1 MKTSHKIALLAL
13 AWAVMMVS
21 GCKSPEEK
29 LIAHYENMTE
39 ILKEADDPVEGLE
52 DYNDYLLDN
61 QGEISALN
69 HELTVELE
77 GIEDKGDRKDRW
89 EEHSKDLKKA
99 MDDFEEAEKDFIK
112 DEVCDSSDARK
123 WCKEYNKGWEKI
135 QEEASEKR
143 DKVRGVSGY
152 LGSCPEEEEDWA
164 CQDRG

>member
-39 ILKEADDPVEGLE
+39 ILEEADEPVEGLE
-52 DYNDYLLDN
+52 DFNDYMLSN
-61 QGEISALN
+61 GGEIFALQ
-69 HELTVELE
+69 HEVAVELE

-89 EEHSKDLKKA
+89 EEHSKDLQSAKK
-99 MDDFEEAEKDFIK
+99 DYREAKDDFIK
-112 DEVCDSSDARK
+112 DEVCDDSDARK

-135 QEEASEKR
+135 SEEAREKR
-143 DKVRGVSGY
+143 DKVSGVSGY
-152 LGSCPEEEEDWA
+152 IRSCPEDEDDYS
-164 CQDRG
+164 CKSN